1 MTSASAAR
9 ASGPESFDEA
19 QAVVALNDGLLR
31 EKGVILLPE
40 SQILDF
46 GCGSG
51 GHVYEYLDQGF
62 AHTVGYDIAN
72 YASLRA
78 PEDAR
83 HFRFETTGRLTAI
96 PFADGHFDFVY
107 SYSVFEHVQEPERAL
122 EEIYRVLKPG
132 GVSLHVF
139 PAKWRPAEPHM
150 KVPLGGAF
158 QSYSYLRLWAAL
170 GVRNEFQKTLG
181 ARETAERNHRY
192 TETGIR
198 YLEGREI
205 DALLRAIFDEV
216 SYEEALFL
224 KHSQGRAHRLHRP
237 VTAFPLLARLFRALH
252 TRVVFLRKRGA

>member
-1 MTSASAAR
+1 M
-9 ASGPESFDEA
+9 
-19 QAVVALNDGLLR
+19 
-31 EKGVILLPE
+31 
-40 SQILDF
+40 
-46 GCGSG
+46 
-51 GHVYEYLDQGF
+51 
-62 AHTVGYDIAN
+62 
-72 YASLRA
+72 
-78 PEDAR
+78 
-83 HFRFETTGRLTAI
+83 
-96 PFADGHFDFVY
+96 
-107 SYSVFEHVQEPERAL
+107 
-122 EEIYRVLKPG
+122 LKPG

-139 PAKWRPAEPHM
+139 PAKWRPVEPHM
-150 KVPLGGAF
+150 KIPLGGAF

-192 TETGIR
+192 AETGIR

-205 DALLRAIFDEV
+205 DTLLCAIFDEV